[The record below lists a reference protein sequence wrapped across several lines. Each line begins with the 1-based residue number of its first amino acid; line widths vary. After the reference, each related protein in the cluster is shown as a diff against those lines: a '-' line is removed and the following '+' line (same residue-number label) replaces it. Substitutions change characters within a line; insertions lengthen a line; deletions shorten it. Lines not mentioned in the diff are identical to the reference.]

1 MTAKKKTT
9 EPIKTETAKPAAK
22 KTTTKKAA
30 APKAAA
36 PKTAVVKAP
45 AKKAAAPKASVTQPV
60 VTLSPEQRYQ
70 RIQTEAYFIAERA
83 GFKGDSSLHWIAA
96 EKKVN
101 AELA

>member
-1 MTAKKKTT
+1 MTAKKKTP
-9 EPIKTETAKPAAK
+9 EPNKTETAKPAAK
-22 KTTTKKAA
+22 KA

-36 PKTAVVKAP
+36 APKVAKPTAAKAP
-45 AKKAAAPKASVTQPV
+45 AAKKSTPKASAAQPV
-60 VTLSPEQRYQ
+60 ATLSPEQRYQ

-83 GFKGDSSLHWIAA
+83 GFMGDSSLHWIEA